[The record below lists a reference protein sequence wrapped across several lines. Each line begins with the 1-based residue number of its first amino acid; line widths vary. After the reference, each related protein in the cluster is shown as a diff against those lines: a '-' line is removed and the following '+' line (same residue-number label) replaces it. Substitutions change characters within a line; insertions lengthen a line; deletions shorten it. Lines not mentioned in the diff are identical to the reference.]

1 METNN
6 KNKKIEE
13 LTDEQLKQVAGG
25 AAVPPFGCRTMST
38 TTGECEECMKGW
50 TFKKSSSGVQECVPP
65 GM

>member
-25 AAVPPFGCRTMST
+25 RELTVPCYRGLASLGCQNYDVKQ
-38 TTGECEECMKGW
+38 CKCLD
-50 TFKKSSSGVQECVPP
+50 
-65 GM
+65 